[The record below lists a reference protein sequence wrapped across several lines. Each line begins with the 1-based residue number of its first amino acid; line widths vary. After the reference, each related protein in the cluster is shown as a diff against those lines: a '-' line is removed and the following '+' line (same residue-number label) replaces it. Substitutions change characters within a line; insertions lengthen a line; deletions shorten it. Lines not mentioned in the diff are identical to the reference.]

1 MNKVNR
7 YFDTEIAKKFD
18 TDTAI
23 ILYNIQFWIEL
34 NTKNKNEH
42 NFKNGKYWT
51 FNSANTF
58 TEVFDWLSE
67 KQIRT
72 RLNKLVESGYLEE
85 GNFNKRGG
93 DKTKWYSLTNR
104 SDQMVNCSSQMV
116 SCSDQTG
123 TCSDQMV
130 SATSQMV
137 RPLPDIKQQML
148 NTDIKQHISL
158 VEKKSKSKKQKDI
171 EVKDVH
177 KVILDC
183 YNFYFRKGATPSKDF
198 SWTKNADKWLET
210 YSLEEIKVAMEKW
223 SLYDHWSKSND
234 KTPSLS
240 LMFRTRDRSG
250 DAVNYIDQLLALGDT
265 PAKKYRTKE
274 DEEFARL
281 WDNAL

>member
-198 SWTKNADKWLET
+198 SWTKNAEVLHLVKILVGLKMPISGLKHIHWKKLKLLWRNGVYMT
-210 YSLEEIKVAMEKW
+210 IGLRATIKP
-223 SLYDHWSKSND
+223 LPY
-234 KTPSLS
+234 P
-240 LMFRTRDRSG
+240 
-250 DAVNYIDQLLALGDT
+250 
-265 PAKKYRTKE
+265 
-274 DEEFARL
+274 
-281 WDNAL
+281 